1 MIDKQQRL
9 QDRLGPE
16 IQEFRDS
23 CQTLQ
28 LATLNG
34 NVPHVS
40 YAPYAHTSHGYFI
53 LISDIA
59 QHGQNLKR
67 AKSVSIMM
75 IEDESAARSIYARRR
90 LSFDSQA
97 TCIDKQS
104 AMGQEGIEAL
114 RQRFGEII
122 ENLSTLDDFNLYQLV
137 PEQGRYV
144 KGFGKAFHVSGD
156 DLLSFLHL
164 SEGHVRDNKDA
175 KMEVEA
181 D

>member
-28 LATLNG
+28 LATLNEG
-34 NVPHVS
+34 IPHVS
-40 YAPYAHTSHGYFI
+40 YAPFAHTSQGYFI

-59 QHGQNLKR
+59 QHGQNLKQST
-67 AKSVSIMM
+67 SVSLMM
-75 IEDESAARSIYARRR
+75 IEDESQAKSIYARRR

-97 TCIDKQS
+97 ACIDKQS
-104 AMGQEGIEAL
+104 EMGIEAIAAL
-114 RQRFGEII
+114 RSRFGEII
-122 ENLSTLDDFNLYQLV
+122 DNLSTLDDFNLYQLM
-137 PEQGRYV
+137 PEKGRYV
-144 KGFGKAFHVSGD
+144 KGFGKAFNVSGN

-164 SEGHVRDNKDA
+164 NEGHVRDGKA
-175 KMEVEA
+175 APLEKEA
-181 D
+181 S